1 MTNLIFNRKLYGYL
15 REPLTKPNWS
25 MGNKWQSWIKTTW
38 ILPVCQQG
46 CFQIVIGVEA
56 SAAAYTEDDASMWRV
71 ENRASFPKIVPMAGC
86 HPPVHSSLSL
96 APTLMFL

>member
-1 MTNLIFNRKLYGYL
+1 
-15 REPLTKPNWS
+15 

-56 SAAAYTEDDASMWRV
+56 SAAAYTEDNASMWHV
-71 ENRASFPKIVPMAGC
+71 EN
-86 HPPVHSSLSL
+86 
-96 APTLMFL
+96 